1 MIRAVPRSF
10 PAEALRISDWF
21 DLERRPFSLSW
32 LTDSLKEFFRKGDL
46 VLLSLCLAASG
57 FGLVLI
63 YSASRYTESTRFM
76 PVQSIAIVLGVLVY
90 IVMSSVDVELF
101 TEKSWKFLLVFNIG
115 FVLLTRTPIGVDHGT
130 GNRSWLSIPGIP
142 FELQP
147 AEIVKLTF
155 ILLLAWQ
162 CSRIQSRGHDISSIP
177 SVMQITGHTLMMFG
191 LIAVASGDFGMGL
204 TYLFIFVVVAW
215 VSGVKKRWF
224 VLAIL
229 LFAAMVVLIVLFW
242 DKFSGIYFFRRIKV
256 VVDHIT
262 GNPDTLYDQTM
273 DTGWQQ
279 TKSITAIGSGQL
291 TGMGYL
297 NGNLTQSA
305 YATSLPAR
313 YNDEIFAVCGEEFGF
328 IGCVFLLLLM
338 SSIILRCIWVARR
351 ACSPQSAYLVMGYA
365 GMLLAQVGVNIAM
378 CLYIFP
384 VVGLTLPFVSYG
396 GSSII
401 TMFAAMGIVSSVKMR
416 SLPSWLRDRSK
427 L

>member
-1 MIRAVPRSF
+1 MSRRRPVWVRST
-10 PAEALRISDWF
+10 
-21 DLERRPFSLSW
+21 LERRPFQLSW
-32 LTDSLKEFFRKGDL
+32 LTDSIRSFFRKGDL
-46 VLLSLCLAASG
+46 VLLALCLSASG

-63 YSASRYTESTRFM
+63 YSATRYTESPRFM
-76 PVQSIAIVLGVLVY
+76 PVQSIAIVLGVIAY

-101 TEKSWKFLLVFNIG
+101 TEKCWKFLLAFNMI
-115 FVLLTRTPIGVDHGT
+115 FILLVRTPLGVAHG
-130 GNRSWLSIPGIP
+130 GNRSWIAIPGIP
-142 FELQP
+142 FEIQP

-162 CSRIQSRGHDISSIP
+162 FSQIQARERDISSVS
-177 SVMQITGHTLMMFG
+177 SVLQTAGHTLLMFG

-204 TYLFIFVVVAW
+204 TYLFIFAA
-215 VSGVKKRWF
+215 VSWTAGVKKRWYL
-224 VLAIL
+224 LAIL
-229 LFAAMVVLIVLFW
+229 VFAGLVVLIVLFW
-242 DKFSGIYFFRRIKV
+242 DKFSGIYFFKRIKV
-256 VVDHIT
+256 VIDHIT
-262 GNPDTLYDQTM
+262 GNPDTIYDQTM
-273 DTGWQQ
+273 DAGWQQ

-328 IGCVFLLLLM
+328 LGCIFLLLLM
-338 SSIILRCIWVARR
+338 GAIILRCVWVARR

-365 GMLLAQVGVNIAM
+365 GMLLAQVGVNVAM

-396 GSSII
+396 GSSTI
-401 TMFAAMGIVSSVKMR
+401 TMYAAMGIVSSVKMR

>member
-1 MIRAVPRSF
+1 M
-10 PAEALRISDWF
+10 
-21 DLERRPFSLSW
+21 
-32 LTDSLKEFFRKGDL
+32 
-46 VLLSLCLAASG
+46 LLSLCLAASG

-63 YSASRYTESTRFM
+63 YSASRYTQSTRFM
-76 PVQSIAIVLGVLVY
+76 PVQSVAIVLGVIAY
-90 IVMSSVDVELF
+90 IIMSSVDVELF
-101 TEKSWKFLLVFNIG
+101 AEKSWKFILAFNIG
-115 FVLLTRTPIGVDHGT
+115 FVLLTRTPLGVDHDT

-162 CSRIQSRGHDISSIP
+162 CARIQANEKDISSIP
-177 SVMQITGHTLMMFG
+177 SVMQIAGHTLMMFG

-215 VSGVKKRWF
+215 TAGVMKRWF
-224 VLAIL
+224 LLAIL
-229 LFAAMVVLIVLFW
+229 VAAAGVALVVIFW
-242 DKFSGIYFFRRIKV
+242 DKFSGIYFFRRVKV
-256 VVDHIT
+256 VIDHIT
-262 GNPDTLYDQTM
+262 GNPDTIYDQTM

-297 NGNLTQSA
+297 NGNLTQSE
-305 YATSLPAR
+305 YATNLPAR

-328 IGCVFLLLLM
+328 IGCVFLMLLLGA
-338 SSIILRCIWVARR
+338 IILRCIWVARR

-401 TMFAAMGIVSSVKMR
+401 TMYAAMGMVSSVKMR
-416 SLPSWLRDRSK
+416 SLPSWLRDRSN